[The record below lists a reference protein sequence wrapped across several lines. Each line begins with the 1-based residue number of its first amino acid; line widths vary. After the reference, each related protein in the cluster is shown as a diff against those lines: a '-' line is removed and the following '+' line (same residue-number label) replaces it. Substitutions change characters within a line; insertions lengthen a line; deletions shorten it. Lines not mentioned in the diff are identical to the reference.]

1 MTHPLDF
8 LYDTTHIRHA
18 FGRHWC
24 GPDKLPRG
32 ERVAVAQY
40 PATHEDGTAVTVLC
54 SARPSMFFMIHPE
67 SSDHQL
73 ETGTGMVAMAAAL
86 AEGFASGMIAIRP
99 KK

>member
-1 MTHPLDF
+1 MTDPLAF
-8 LYDTTHIRHA
+8 LYQTAHIRHA

-40 PATHEDGTAVTVLC
+40 PATCEDGTAVTVLC
-54 SARPSMFFMIHPE
+54 SAWPSMFFTIRPE
-67 SSDHQL
+67 SGDHQI

-86 AEGFASGMIAIRP
+86 ADGFASGMIAIRP
-99 KK
+99 KH